1 MAADAWILHDK
12 FKLYKG
18 NATANME
25 SDVFKLA
32 LFLSTSNIATTS
44 INALSTA
51 TNQHANANGYTTGG
65 LVIASP
71 TWIESAGTVTFDTSN
86 AVWTA
91 TGGEIRARFGGIYDD
106 TITSPV
112 ADPIVC
118 HSLLDNAPADKVATD
133 TKTFTITMNALGV
146 FTET

>member
-1 MAADAWILHDK
+1 MAADAWVLHDK
-12 FKLYKG
+12 FKEYMG
-18 NATANME
+18 DATVDLDAD
-25 SDVFKLA
+25 SFKMA

-51 TNQHANANGYTTGG
+51 TNEHASANGYTTGG

-71 TWIESAGTVTFDTSN
+71 TWSESAGTVTFDTSN

-133 TKTFTITMNALGV
+133 TNTFTITMNALGV